1 MKIGILTFT
10 DGTNYGQRLQNY
22 ALQELLVSY
31 GNDVYTIKQ
40 EHHYSIKHRVKV
52 AINNIAH
59 IKQAVIQNKRKNV
72 FDRFNNRYIK
82 FYDQLLPENGR
93 GNLAGEFDLFIAGS
107 DQIWSKC
114 TIASTP

>member
-82 FYDQLLPENGR
+82 FYDQLLPEMVG
-93 GNLAGEFDLFIAGS
+93 GIWLVNLIYLLLVAIRFGIPTHRL
-107 DQIWSKC
+107 
-114 TIASTP
+114 